1 MSSNRTDIRNTE
13 SIATVKEEARLAE
26 WQKQIEER
34 RNEAFLCRVNN
45 GELI

>member
-13 SIATVKEEARLAE
+13 AITTVKEEARLAE

-34 RNEAFLCRVNN
+34 QNEGLGVTA
-45 GELI
+45 